1 MKSIKLYKHHPY
13 HILPNT
19 SVPYILSV
27 SLFLFVLGLLFFFHS
42 FLPCRTGNIS
52 VLIIGLAFTIK
63 NILVWS
69 QDILEESKNKHI
81 HNKEIEEQFIF
92 GALLFIISETMLFFG
107 FFWAFFHSSL
117 NPSIFMGGVFPP
129 IGIEPLNP
137 AHWPLINTL
146 TLLLSG
152 VFVNGF
158 YYTLK
163 SISPLSSSFII
174 RNLKKNGETMAT
186 SDSTKNEISK
196 PNLKRKLANR
206 FGVYKRNFIV
216 HWGVA
221 GENFKVLFPTT
232 IIGSLLKST
241 SLLLTKFNKMDKY
254 LILTISLGLI
264 FMVFQMHEYIN
275 HASFEIADGI
285 YGSVFYM
292 LTGLHGCH
300 VLVGVAFLIYVY
312 IQLRSGYYTERLEPH
327 VGITFSVLYFH
338 YVDIV
343 WLFLYIFVY
352 LWGY

>member
-19 SVPYILSV
+19 SVPYILSG
-27 SLFLFVLGLLFFFHS
+27 SLFLFVLGLLLFFHS
-42 FLPCRTGNIS
+42 SFATSFAPGNI
-52 VLIIGLAFTIK
+52 LFLLIGLGFTIK
-63 NILVWS
+63 NILAWS

-174 RNLKKNGETMAT
+174 RNLSQVFEEN
-186 SDSTKNEISK
+186 NK

-216 HWGVA
+216 HSEVA
-221 GENFKVLFPTT
+221 GVKSKDKIEKLKMFFPTT
-232 IIGSLLKST
+232 IIGSILKST
-241 SLLLTKFNKMDKY
+241 SLLLTNFNKMDKY

-292 LTGLHGCH
+292 LTGLHGLH